1 MTEKLFFEKMS
12 EYHGDAIR
20 VMSYI
25 DLKDAS
31 EVICNCEHH
40 GEFSS
45 TVHNLIHHKIG
56 CPYCRL
62 HNSKS
67 PYKTTEQLVYKL
79 KLKYGDRFRYDN
91 VHMGGRSTTL
101 TCPLHGDFE
110 VNTQRALRNNIECPA
125 CSYNKRRQ
133 HNSSKTRNP
142 KAYTKWNNML
152 VRCFNA
158 RYHEKQPTYASC
170 TICDEWLDFNNFVA
184 WFEDPKNGY
193 RDGYQLDKDLLG
205 GNSKH
210 YSPETC
216 CFVPQTV
223 NAMLTRGAKIRGKV
237 KSIGVT
243 LKGNKYMA
251 RCNFG
256 HKEAKVIGIFDN
268 EQEAFEAYRKAKKS
282 YMEQLANSLY
292 AAGEITERVYNGLL
306 NYEIKQYD

>member
-12 EYHGDAIR
+12 KYHGDAIR
-20 VMSYI
+20 VISYI

-31 EVICNCEHH
+31 EVICKCEHH
-40 GEFSS
+40 GKFAS
-45 TVHNLIHHKIG
+45 TVHNLIHHKVG

-91 VHMGGRSTTL
+91 VYMGGRSITL

-110 VNTQRALRNNIECPA
+110 VNTQRALRNNIECPV

-133 HNSSKTRNP
+133 HNSSRTRNP

-152 VRCFNA
+152 VRCFNSK
-158 RYHEKQPTYASC
+158 YHEKQPTYASC

-256 HKEAKVIGIFDN
+256 HKEAKVVGIFDN
-268 EQEAFEAYRKAKKS
+268 EQEAFEAYKKAKKS
-282 YMEQLANSLY
+282 YMEQLANNLY
-292 AAGEITERVYNGLL
+292 ATGEITERVYNGLL

>member
-12 EYHGDAIR
+12 KYHGDAIR
-20 VMSYI
+20 VMSYV

-40 GEFSS
+40 GEFAS

-79 KLKYGDRFRYDN
+79 KLKCGDRFMYDN
-91 VHMGGRSTTL
+91 VHMGGRTITL

-125 CSYNKRRQ
+125 CSYNKHRQ

-152 VRCFNA
+152 IRCFNVK
-158 RYHEKQPTYASC
+158 YHEKQPTYASC

-243 LKGNKYMA
+243 LKGNKYIA

-256 HKEAKVIGIFDN
+256 HKEAKVVGIFDN

-282 YMEQLANSLY
+282 YMEQLANNLY
-292 AAGEITERVYNGLL
+292 ATGEITERVYNGLL

>member
-12 EYHGDAIR
+12 KYHGDAIR

-40 GEFSS
+40 GEFVS

-79 KLKYGDRFRYDN
+79 KLKYGDTFGYDN
-91 VHMGGRSTTL
+91 VYMGGRSITL

-110 VNTQRALRNNIECPA
+110 VNTQRALRNNVKCPV

-133 HNSSKTRNP
+133 HNSSRTRNP

-158 RYHEKQPTYASC
+158 KYHEKQPTYASC
-170 TICDEWLDFNNFVA
+170 TICDEWLDFNNFVE

-243 LKGNKYMA
+243 LKGNKYIA

-256 HKEAKVIGIFDN
+256 HKEAKAVGIFDN

-282 YMEQLANSLY
+282 YMEQLANNLY
-292 AAGEITERVYNGLL
+292 ANGEITDRVYNGLL

>member
-1 MTEKLFFEKMS
+1 MTEELFFKKLKECYQDKIS
-12 EYHGDAIR
+12 VISFA
-20 VMSYI
+20 
-25 DLKDAS
+25 DLKDNS
-31 EVICNCEHH
+31 IILCNCKKH
-40 GEFSS
+40 GDFSA
-45 TVHNLIHHKIG
+45 TVHNLLHHKSG

-67 PYKTTEQLVYKL
+67 PYRNTEQLIYKL
-79 KLKYGDRFRYDN
+79 RLKYGDKFGYDK
-91 VHMGGRSTTL
+91 VVFGSDRVIL
-101 TCPLHGDFE
+101 TCPKHGDFE
-110 VNTQRALRNNIECPA
+110 VRTRYALGNDVVCPI
-125 CSYNKRRQ
+125 CRYSSVRQ
-133 HNSSKTRNP
+133 HNGVKGRNP
-142 KAYTKWNNML
+142 VAFTKWNNMII
-152 VRCFNA
+152 RCFNNK
-158 RYHEKQPTYASC
+158 YHDKQPTYETC
-170 TICDEWLDFNNFVA
+170 TVCEEWLDFNNFVE

-205 GNSKH
+205 GGRKH

-243 LKGNKYMA
+243 LKGNKYIA

-256 HKEAKVIGIFDN
+256 HKEAKVVGIFDN

-292 AAGEITERVYNGLL
+292 AAGEITERVYHGLL